1 MKRRDFMDR
10 STFSVVE
17 HLHNKLHPE
26 KLVFQVLKKLENGQE
41 KVAHALSK
49 QKCNTSWPSQ
59 DLAEKSSGSF

>member
-10 STFSVVE
+10 STFSVVQ

-41 KVAHALSK
+41 KVA
-49 QKCNTSWPSQ
+49 
-59 DLAEKSSGSF
+59 KSLTLYRRKNATPADPLKI